1 MAKKDIDVREREELD
16 IALEKVDKVV
26 MRKYISEI

>member
-26 MRKYISEI
+26 LDKFYI